1 MKIIKTYEGFFD
13 KILGR
18 DEDNKSEF
26 SAENQTKTAI
36 ELATP
41 IKNAV
46 ESMEKI
52 SKESKEFND
61 VKNMIL
67 EGNIQKVGTPVL
79 GYKSFKAM
87 LNDGRTIEISHHLM
101 NDFGDSWNGEQI
113 IIKGHF
119 IGISDSSFD
128 SIRESQKA
136 IIEPVKMTG
145 MGQGKSVFMK
155 KEGYILISKEDYTEI
170 LNYLTK
176 WHEDK
181 DNEYKSKL
189 PKRDFNIED
198 EDMGMNMDDKAKER
212 YKKSALNK
220 LTPEERRALGI

>member
-13 KILGR
+13 KIIGR

-26 SAENQTKTAI
+26 SAETQTKTAI
-36 ELATP
+36 ELTTP

-61 VKNMIL
+61 VKRSIL

-101 NDFGDSWNGEQI
+101 NDFGSNWHGEEI

-128 SIRESQKA
+128 SIRESQKT

-145 MGQGKSVFMK
+145 IGQGKSVFMK

-176 WHEDK
+176 WHDDK

-212 YKKSALNK
+212 LRLSAFTK

>member
-1 MKIIKTYEGFFD
+1 MKTIKTYEGFFD

-36 ELATP
+36 ELTTP

-87 LNDGRTIEISHHLM
+87 LNDGRTIEISRHLM
-101 NDFGDSWNGEQI
+101 NDFGMNWHGEEI

-128 SIRESQKA
+128 SIRESQKT

-145 MGQGKSVFMK
+145 IGQGKSVFMK
-155 KEGYILISKEDYTEI
+155 KEGYILITKEDFTEI

-176 WHEDK
+176 WHDDK

-198 EDMGMNMDDKAKER
+198 EDMGMNMDAKAKER
-212 YKKSALNK
+212 LKLSALNK

>member
-18 DEDNKSEF
+18 DEDNKF
-26 SAENQTKTAI
+26 SAETQTKTAI
-36 ELATP
+36 ELTTP

-101 NDFGDSWNGEQI
+101 NDFGSNWHGQEI

-136 IIEPVKMTG
+136 IIEPVEMTG

-212 YKKSALNK
+212 LKLSALNK

>member
-1 MKIIKTYEGFFD
+1 
-13 KILGR
+13 
-18 DEDNKSEF
+18 
-26 SAENQTKTAI
+26 
-36 ELATP
+36 
-41 IKNAV
+41 
-46 ESMEKI
+46 
-52 SKESKEFND
+52 
-61 VKNMIL
+61 MIL
-67 EGNIQKVGTPVL
+67 EGNIQKVGTPVS
-79 GYKSFKAM
+79 GHKSFKAM
-87 LNDGRTIEISHHLM
+87 LNDGRTIEISRHLM
-101 NDFGDSWNGEQI
+101 NDFGSNWHGEEI

-128 SIRESQKA
+128 SIRESQKT

-145 MGQGKSVFMK
+145 IGQGKYVFMK
-155 KEGYILISKEDYTEI
+155 KEGYILITKEDFTEI

-198 EDMGMNMDDKAKER
+198 EHMGMNMDDKAKER
-212 YKKSALNK
+212 LKLSALNK

>member
-1 MKIIKTYEGFFD
+1 MKNIKTYEGFFS

-18 DEDNKSEF
+18 DEDNKF
-26 SAENQTKTAI
+26 STENQTKTAI
-36 ELATP
+36 EETTP

-52 SKESKEFND
+52 SKESNEFNE
-61 VKNMIL
+61 VKKSIL

-79 GYKSFKAM
+79 GYKSYRAM
-87 LNDGRTIEISHHLM
+87 LNDGRTIEIRMMTM
-101 NDFGDSWNGEQI
+101 NDFGDNWHGEEI

-145 MGQGKSVFMK
+145 LGMGKDVFMK
-155 KEGYILISKEDYTEI
+155 KEGYILITKEDYTEI
-170 LNYLTK
+170 LNYLKK
-176 WHEDK
+176 WHDDK

-198 EDMGMNMDDKAKER
+198 EDMGMNMDAKAKER
-212 YKKSALNK
+212 YKQSALNK
-220 LTPEERRALGI
+220 LTPEERRSLGF

>member
-13 KILGR
+13 KIIGR
-18 DEDNKSEF
+18 DEDNKF
-26 SAENQTKTAI
+26 SAETQTKTAI
-36 ELATP
+36 ELTTP

-61 VKNMIL
+61 IKNMIL

-101 NDFGDSWNGEQI
+101 NDFGSNWHGQEI

-136 IIEPVKMTG
+136 IIEPVEMTG

-212 YKKSALNK
+212 LRQSALNK
-220 LTPEERRALGI
+220 LTPEERRSLGF